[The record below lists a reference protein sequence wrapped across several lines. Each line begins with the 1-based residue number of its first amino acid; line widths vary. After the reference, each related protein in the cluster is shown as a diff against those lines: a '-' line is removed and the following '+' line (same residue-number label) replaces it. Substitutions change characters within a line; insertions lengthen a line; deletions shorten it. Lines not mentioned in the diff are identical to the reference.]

1 MDWDILVI
9 IAVALIVGLAK
20 GGLGPI
26 GALIVPL
33 LSTIMPVSQAVGV
46 LLPMLMVGDWFALRT
61 YWRAWEIRLIKLT
74 LPGAVVGVVFGLAL
88 LTSLSDDALRRIL
101 GTFTLSVAAYK
112 VASDSIKNLNYT
124 PRDWHGTL
132 AGSMSGFASALA
144 NAGGPP
150 MTAYLL
156 LQKLNPTPF
165 VGTATLFFATMNALK
180 LPAFLAA
187 DVIDIPK
194 LISVAWA
201 IPLIPVGVWVGRR
214 LIDHIN
220 PTYFNA
226 LMLAGLLWAGFALLL
241 G

>member
-9 IAVALIVGLAK
+9 FAVALIVGLAK

-88 LTSLSDDALRRIL
+88 LTSLSDDAL
-101 GTFTLSVAAYK
+101 
-112 VASDSIKNLNYT
+112 
-124 PRDWHGTL
+124 P
-132 AGSMSGFASALA
+132 GSMSGFASALA

-226 LMLAGLLWAGFALLL
+226 LMLVGLLWAGFALLL